1 MADAIQPLREGVDAF
16 VAAGTLPARIDAF
29 VALVRRTRPGG
40 RNDGAFDQL
49 LHLLDDPGERRRF
62 HGAMAALIAETD
74 GTNAFADA
82 GIPTERGL
90 FAELGERVMNHVL
103 PRPREDRDLG
113 HLIRRLFRTRSD
125 AERLSTLPDAQWI
138 RLADALYPADDA
150 DARERLRAGFADGF
164 RLLATWVQAQGLSR
178 KLRARSRPCE
188 LAKSPFYQISRASD
202 GVIAL
207 WLAGAL
213 TDVEADV
220 WREGVERCRR
230 ELLEIHLRL

>member
-29 VALVRRTRPGG
+29 VALVRRTRPGA

-90 FAELGERVMNHVL
+90 PAELGERMMNHVL
-103 PRPREDRDLG
+103 PKPRNDRDLG
-113 HLIRRLFRTRSD
+113 HLMRRLFRRRGD
-125 AERLSTLPDAQWI
+125 AERLASMPDERLI
-138 RLADALYPADDA
+138 RLEEALYPADDPA
-150 DARERLRAGFADGF
+150 ACQRL
-164 RLLATWVQAQGLSR
+164 
-178 KLRARSRPCE
+178 
-188 LAKSPFYQISRASD
+188 
-202 GVIAL
+202 
-207 WLAGAL
+207 
-213 TDVEADV
+213 
-220 WREGVERCRR
+220 
-230 ELLEIHLRL
+230 